1 MLCASACRWALR
13 AKRLSTMTVLVYGP
27 VLIHKLLGAG
37 LGKSRQQCLVRALV
51 DRCFARSCLGYTA
64 HGRKWQNCWQL
75 TLNMLVAMGFF
86 EAVSMCCVS
95 DWEVPAMGETASTFS
110 CSGDADWMNTC
121 SVTLW
126 YNCVEGQH
134 DLDLMASSTSTCVFC
149 STSDSMPKTPTT
161 HCSHLSTHQLS
172 HISCFSGTVRS
183 IRRTFRTR
191 FDLMLSCS
199 MRSNEMV

>member
-1 MLCASACRWALR
+1 MLSASACRQALCM
-13 AKRLSTMTVLVYGP
+13 KLSRLHCAWSKMT
-27 VLIHKLLGAG
+27 KLLTTDSEHVG
-37 LGKSRQQCLVRALV
+37 CNV
-51 DRCFARSCLGYTA
+51 
-64 HGRKWQNCWQL
+64 
-75 TLNMLVAMGFF
+75 FF

-95 DWEVPAMGETASTFS
+95 DWEVPAMAETASTFS
-110 CSGDADWMNTC
+110 CSGDADWMNTW

-134 DLDLMASSTSTCVFC
+134 DLDLMAASTSTCVFC

-199 MRSNEMV
+199 MLPNEMV